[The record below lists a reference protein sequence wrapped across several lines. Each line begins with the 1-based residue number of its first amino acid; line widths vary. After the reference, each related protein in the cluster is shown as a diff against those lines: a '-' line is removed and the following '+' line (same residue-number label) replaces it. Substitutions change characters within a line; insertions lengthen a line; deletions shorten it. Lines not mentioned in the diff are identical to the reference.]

1 MYQPVILDDELLET
15 HHKDCNYPKEIPL
28 MSSTEKLKCRKVKA
42 VLRYYQPNPNKAFE
56 TYAHLLS
63 VSFYPFRNEEELKS
77 PPVTGSYRAKLL
89 EPGVI
94 NIINRNKATMEPFSE
109 LVDQAL
115 LSVHSDIHSYDA
127 FSQQEN
133 DEVYEQMSYSVDSL
147 LDNSEDPAEGAAL
160 LDEKVYAPVYS
171 GLSLMPDSE
180 LNSNVRKLNQK
191 QHQLFDIV
199 HIWAINVLKSRSLNP
214 HTFEKIKPLHV
225 FFTENAGYGQSF
237 LMKVIY
243 QLLRKTLSYGD
254 VVIEKPFWYMKRFC
268 LWHQQVLLLYKWMP
282 QQCTLL

>member
-1 MYQPVILDDELLET
+1 
-15 HHKDCNYPKEIPL
+15 
-28 MSSTEKLKCRKVKA
+28 
-42 VLRYYQPNPNKAFE
+42 
-56 TYAHLLS
+56 
-63 VSFYPFRNEEELKS
+63 
-77 PPVTGSYRAKLL
+77 
-89 EPGVI
+89 
-94 NIINRNKATMEPFSE
+94 MEPFSE

-191 QHQLFDIV
+191 LKQRQLFDIF
-199 HIWAINVLKSRSLNP
+199 HSSAKNP
-214 HTFEKIKPLHV
+214 ITKPTH
-225 FFTENAGYGQSF
+225 F
-237 LMKVIY
+237 
-243 QLLRKTLSYGD
+243 
-254 VVIEKPFWYMKRFC
+254 
-268 LWHQQVLLLYKWMP
+268 
-282 QQCTLL
+282 

>member
-1 MYQPVILDDELLET
+1 
-15 HHKDCNYPKEIPL
+15 
-28 MSSTEKLKCRKVKA
+28 
-42 VLRYYQPNPNKAFE
+42 
-56 TYAHLLS
+56 
-63 VSFYPFRNEEELKS
+63 
-77 PPVTGSYRAKLL
+77 
-89 EPGVI
+89 
-94 NIINRNKATMEPFSE
+94 
-109 LVDQAL
+109 
-115 LSVHSDIHSYDA
+115 
-127 FSQQEN
+127 
-133 DEVYEQMSYSVDSL
+133 
-147 LDNSEDPAEGAAL
+147 
-160 LDEKVYAPVYS
+160 
-171 GLSLMPDSE
+171 MPDSE

-254 VVIEKPFWYMKRFC
+254 VVIEKTFWYMKRFC